1 MVVPNKARVYRR
13 RSRAQLHSKSVKV
26 GKLQQG
32 RSRGKGSRVGDDLVE
47 AFEEMAK
54 HLRGEIEL
62 EAHNLPDSAMT
73 PAQIR
78 TIRLKVAWS
87 AAPRLLRQA
96 PNIPLTAS
104 APLSLAFMPEGV
116 IVSL

>member
-62 EAHNLPDSAMT
+62 EAHNLPGSTMT

-78 TIRLKVAWS
+78 A
-87 AAPRLLRQA
+87 
-96 PNIPLTAS
+96 
-104 APLSLAFMPEGV
+104 G
-116 IVSL
+116 